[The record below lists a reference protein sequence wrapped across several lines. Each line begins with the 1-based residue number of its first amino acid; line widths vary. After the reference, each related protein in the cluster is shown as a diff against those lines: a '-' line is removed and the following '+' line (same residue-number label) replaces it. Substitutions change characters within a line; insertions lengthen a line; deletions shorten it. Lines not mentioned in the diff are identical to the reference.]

1 MEMHRVFS
9 RWASTFMLVFLSL
22 AVRAGS
28 ISRGTD
34 FSASTSFNSEG
45 SSHGGFGAPDAE
57 RWRYRLLP
65 DWSEVTMDFDWGK
78 GLSSDNLME
87 LHQSEP
93 FLFEK
98 SLVGP
103 IKETGKLYFERYR
116 YTIAADHFYLC
127 WNKNDQN
134 PIPDNKAAALVV
146 EFTPPR
152 SGRYSLS
159 GSLKWTSPRGDD
171 MKQAWYV
178 VGKANGNQFSELFS
192 HEFVAE
198 NRFKEPVVFAD
209 LATVEPLQNIKLSS
223 GDRLV
228 FIVAGS
234 RFNYRGLEVHD
245 SELTISSSALPQA
258 DIADLPLQQAM
269 ALVDLDRPDLDGVR
283 KMWLAGDIKGAFES
297 YKRILVKRVASFK
310 SIEKF
315 YYWLHGSADAD
326 ELLDGRLTTGHYGR
340 PTQTT
345 ARIGLPGQVEW
356 YRVPEDGYT
365 GLLRDISSMQWA
377 TKLAEKYQ
385 QTGDVKYMEGWMGY
399 WDDFASNWPREYRK
413 ARANPEVMQLVENNS
428 IAWCDG
434 ILYIAWRIEAFYQG
448 FSAVCTEAMEQG
460 QVDEIDNTELA
471 RLLIHMV
478 TFETA
483 QGVKWIDR
491 NIGVPNQRVHCGQ
504 SMFELGVY
512 LNDFKGAEQWRQM
525 GVGEVLRSG
534 FLSDGSDMEQSLNY
548 NALLPKTIWNFLDM
562 VINIPRAERGTWAKN
577 LAGMFKY
584 RYYFLHALAKP
595 DGSQPSVGNNNT
607 WRDYG
612 EPARL
617 MPGLS
622 PADTQS
628 LDGIE
633 HLPLSKQ
640 IQEYVYERKTVAPPA
655 FNSIYFPY
663 GGFVVQR
670 DGWNPESLYGFMK
683 TSRAGKGHMREGGNG
698 VVFSAY
704 GQNLIVNSGG
714 EMYDPVAKI
723 KGYWHST
730 VAHNSISVD
739 GYGQDLRHGA
749 EIPVTY
755 SKPIDARYLCGSRFD
770 FAEGKFQGGYSGW
783 NFMKHGTTA
792 PLFDKIPYEPVIE
805 GVSHDRQLIFL
816 KKEKMWIITD
826 IVESQS
832 EHRFSQ
838 SWLLAPEYTPDRVA
852 ITNNTVSTHR
862 KDGVNICLYQCGNM
876 ELDYN
881 SYYGTMEENQLLGW
895 VAKKTGE
902 GSEDFTPAVNVL
914 VDWVGSGKQ
923 VLVTVVVPYKN
934 ANPIESMVAVGPGF
948 DMTLADGQHI
958 SYRYQG
964 SGKVEAEL
972 TSGDSQLILSG
983 RKVIEID
990 ENGGRTGGKVPRFF
1004 KWKTTPEGEIPIYW

>member
-1 MEMHRVFS
+1 MDRVFLK
-9 RWASTFMLVFLSL
+9 WAIAVVLVFSSL
-22 AVRAGS
+22 TVRGGS
-28 ISRGTD
+28 ISRSAD
-34 FSASTSFNSEG
+34 FSASTSFNSGG
-45 SSHGGFGAPDAE
+45 SIHGGLGAPDAE

-65 DWSEVTMDFDWGK
+65 EWSEVTLDFGWNK
-78 GLSSDNLME
+78 VLASDGTVDFN
-87 LHQSEP
+87 QSEP

-98 SLVGP
+98 RLMGLVQ
-103 IKETGKLYFERYR
+103 ETGKLYFERYR
-116 YTIAADHFYLC
+116 YTVDADHFYLC
-127 WNKNDQN
+127 WNKNDPN
-134 PIPDNKAAALVV
+134 PTPDCKAAALVV

-159 GSLKWTSPRGDD
+159 GVLKWASTRADD

-178 VGKANGNQFSELFS
+178 VGKAHGDGFSELFR

-198 NRFKEPVVFAD
+198 NRFEEPVVFAD
-209 LATVEPLQNIKLSS
+209 LAALEVLQNIKLST

-234 RFNYRGLEVHD
+234 RFNYRGLEVYD
-245 SELTISSSALPQA
+245 SELTISSPELPEVDA
-258 DIADLPLQQAM
+258 AILPLQQAM
-269 ALVDLDRPDLDGVR
+269 ALVDLDRPGLDGVR
-283 KMWLAGDIKGAFES
+283 KLWLAGDIEGAFEG

-310 SIEKF
+310 SIKNF
-315 YYWLHGSADAD
+315 YYWLHAPADAD
-326 ELLDGRLTTGHYGR
+326 ELLQGRLTTGHYGR

-345 ARIGLPGQVEW
+345 AQIGLPGQVQW

-365 GLLRDISSMQWA
+365 TLLRDISTMQWA

-385 QTGDVKYMEGWMGY
+385 QTGEVKYLEGWMGY
-399 WDDFASNWPREYRK
+399 WDDFASNWPREYRM
-413 ARANPEVMQLVENNS
+413 ARANPEVMKQVEKDS

-434 ILYIAWRIEAFYQG
+434 ILYIAWRIEAFCQG
-448 FSAVCTEAMEQG
+448 LNAVCHVAMEQG
-460 QVDEIDNTELA
+460 QVDRVDNAELA
-471 RLLIHMV
+471 RLLIHVV
-478 TFETA
+478 TFEA
-483 QGVKWIDR
+483 ARGAKWINR

-504 SMFELGVY
+504 SMFELGIC

-525 GVGEVLRSG
+525 GIGEVLRSG
-534 FLSDGSDMEQSLNY
+534 FLPDGSDMEQSLNY
-548 NALLPKTIWNFLDM
+548 NALLPKTIWNFLDQAT
-562 VINIPRAERGTWAKN
+562 NIPRSERGAWAKK

-584 RYYFLHALAKP
+584 RYYFLHSIANP
-595 DGSQPSVGNNNT
+595 DGAQPSVGNNNT

-612 EPARL
+612 KPARL

-633 HLPLSKQ
+633 HLPLSRQ
-640 IQEYVYERKTVAPPA
+640 IREYVYEHKAVAPPA

-670 DGWNPESLYGFMK
+670 DGWDPESLYGFMK

-755 SKPIDARYLCGSRFD
+755 SEPIDARYLCGKRFD
-770 FAEGKFQGGYSGW
+770 FAEGKFRGGYSGW
-783 NFMKHGTTA
+783 NFLKHGTAA
-792 PLFDKIPYEPVIE
+792 PVLDKIPHDPVIE

-816 KKEKMWIITD
+816 KKEKMWIVTD
-826 IVESQS
+826 RVESKS

-838 SWLLAPEYTPDRVA
+838 SWLFAPEYTPDMLA
-852 ITNNTVSTHR
+852 TTNNMISTHW
-862 KDGVNICLYQCGNM
+862 KDGVNICLYQCGSM
-876 ELDYN
+876 DLDYSSN
-881 SYYGTMEENQLLGW
+881 YGTMEKNQLLGW

-923 VLVTVVVPYKN
+923 VLVTVVVPYEN
-934 ANPIESMVAVGPGF
+934 SNPVESMTAAGPGF
-948 DMTLADGQHI
+948 DMILADGQRI
-958 SYRYQG
+958 SYRYHG

-972 TSGDSQLILSG
+972 TSGNSRLILSAG
-983 RKVIEID
+983 KVIEVD
-990 ENGGRTGGKVPRFF
+990 EDGGRIGGKVPRMF
-1004 KWKTTPEGEIPIYW
+1004 KWKTTPDGEIPIYW